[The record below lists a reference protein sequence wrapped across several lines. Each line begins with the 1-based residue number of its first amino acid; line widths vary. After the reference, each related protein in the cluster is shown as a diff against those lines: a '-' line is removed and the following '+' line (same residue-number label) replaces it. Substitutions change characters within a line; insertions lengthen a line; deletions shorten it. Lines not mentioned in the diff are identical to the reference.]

1 MLRYLIGISAA
12 LSFLVVAN
20 VAEATPR
27 TPFTRVQQVARF
39 SPDHAARQVAP
50 KVNVTAVR
58 EARTSRPLIAKPGS
72 ERINYADAP
81 TRMPG
86 DVTRTKTRSV
96 HSPEQLRLMTAEQ
109 ANDPI
114 AQERQR
120 LRNIRMAQ
128 MLRAKTI
135 RAKFKGL

>member
-1 MLRYLIGISAA
+1 MLKHLIGISAA
-12 LSFLVVAN
+12 LSFLVIAN

-27 TPFTRVQQVARF
+27 TPFTRVHQVARF
-39 SPDHAARQVAP
+39 APDNAVRQVAH
-50 KVNVTAVR
+50 KVNVSAVR
-58 EARTSRPLIAKPGS
+58 EVRASRPLITKPGS

-96 HSPEQLRLMTAEQ
+96 HSPEQLRLMTAAE

-120 LRNIRMAQ
+120 QRNIRTAQ

-135 RAKFKGL
+135 RAKFKGM

>member
-1 MLRYLIGISAA
+1 MLKHIIGISAA
-12 LSFLVVAN
+12 LSFLVITT

-27 TPFTRVQQVARF
+27 TPFARVHQVARF
-39 SPDHAARQVAP
+39 AP
-50 KVNVTAVR
+50 GTAVR
-58 EARTSRPLIAKPGS
+58 QAPPKINVAVVRETRATRPLIKKPGS
-72 ERINYADAP
+72 ERINYAEGP
-81 TRMPG
+81 TRMPT

-120 LRNIRMAQ
+120 QRNIRMAQ
-128 MLRAKTI
+128 AARAKAI
-135 RAKFKGL
+135 AAKFKGL